1 MYCSDSIKV
10 VRLNPHAGFRPPG
23 PDLEKFHPVM
33 AGEQVFGRKKPLYLF
48 HDFLIHLGGIN
59 KGSCIWPKSERVNNV
74 NKIHITK
81 NIGHRKAP
89 ESLRQRRLAKEM

>member
-33 AGEQVFGRKKPLYLF
+33 AGEQVFGRKKTLYLF
-48 HDFLIHLGGIN
+48 HDFLIQMG
-59 KGSCIWPKSERVNNV
+59 V
-74 NKIHITK
+74 
-81 NIGHRKAP
+81 
-89 ESLRQRRLAKEM
+89 